1 MYPKVLTQLIEEF
14 KKLPGV
20 GNKTAERYALH
31 ILSLNQES
39 VSNLASQIVE
49 TKNKIKHCNN
59 CGNFTQ
65 EDLCDICLDKTR
77 DNTLLCVV
85 AYPKDILAI
94 ERINQYN
101 GYYHVL
107 GGLISPVNQV
117 MPDDLNIES
126 LINKVDNEVEE
137 VILALNPTMEGETT
151 SYYIAK
157 KLQDKAKV
165 TVLAQGLPMGGNLEY
180 IDEMTLTRSIKNRK
194 KYDF

>member
-31 ILSLNQES
+31 LLSLSQES
-39 VSNLASQIVE
+39 VRDLS
-49 TKNKIKHCNN
+49 TKIIEAKESIHSCEN

-65 EDLCDICLDKTR
+65 ETLCDICLDKTR
-77 DNTLLCVV
+77 DSSVICVV
-85 AYPKDILAI
+85 AQPKDILAL
-94 ERINQYN
+94 EKINQFN
-101 GYYHVL
+101 GLYHVL

-117 MPDDLNIES
+117 MPDDLT
-126 LINKVDNEVEE
+126 INELVEKTKTGVDE

-151 SYYIAK
+151 SYYLTK
-157 KLQDKAKV
+157 KLQEQVNV
-165 TVLAQGLPMGGNLEY
+165 TILAQGLPMGGHLEY

-194 KYDF
+194 KYTV